1 MTSLLALSLGPVQD
15 FIAAARRTADLHAGS
30 ELLVAVVGAAA
41 KTFTVEELIFPTNPQ
56 AGGANKILAV
66 VADDPAG
73 RAEAARRA
81 AVDSLT
87 EAWSHVR
94 LDLSRPGL
102 DRFVDWKRADEQI
115 TDFLEFYAAWTPL
128 VEYAASR
135 TRVERLLAARKAL
148 RDFRPLAGEQAGYPR
163 SALDP
168 SRASVVTPQWQLRV
182 PSGLQDKHPL
192 WLKRTEVLDAVS
204 LLKRLRG
211 PALKGGKNTV
221 LSTRD
226 LAQRAVSPGYLH
238 PRKSDE
244 DDPEGDFEP
253 TCPYYA
259 VLVADGDR
267 MGKLLNALSTQDDHR
282 NISTQLD
289 IFASQVRGIVE
300 NHDGQYVYSGG
311 DDVLAL
317 LPIRTVVAC
326 ARDLARQFVTT
337 VPAGPDTDTTPTLSV
352 GVAVVHYLEPLSVA
366 LRSGRAA
373 EADAKV
379 ERNCLSITVHTRGGA
394 PVRTRQSW
402 PAAGTTEWPQTALE
416 RWLGRAGE
424 GQIGRGVPYELGQL
438 ADEWSAGLP
447 SESLRAEVLRIL
459 RHKDDNGRARPTDF
473 ARTRHSVEDDQTEV
487 PLADAADLRRLADQL
502 LVARFLTKSWP
513 KQTTPEERAATEEGV
528 AS

>member
-1 MTSLLALSLGPVQD
+1 MTSLLAISLGPVQD

-41 KTFTVEELIFPTNPQ
+41 NTFTAEELIFPTNPQ

-66 VADDPAG
+66 VSDDPAG
-73 RAEAARRA
+73 RAETARQA
-81 AVDSLT
+81 AVHSLT
-87 EAWSHVR
+87 EAWSHAR
-94 LDLSRPGL
+94 QDLTKPGL
-102 DRFVDWKRADEQI
+102 DRFVDWERADEQI

-148 RDFRPLAGEQAGYPR
+148 RNFRPLAGEREGYPR

-168 SRASVVTPQWQLRV
+168 SRASVVTPQWCLRV
-182 PSGLQDKHPL
+182 PQGLQAKHPL
-192 WLKRTEVLDAVS
+192 WLKKTEVLDAVS

-211 PALKGGKNTV
+211 PALRGDARTV

-226 LAQRAVSPGYLH
+226 LAQRGISPGYLH
-238 PRKSDE
+238 PRRSDK
-244 DDPEGDFEP
+244 DPEGDFEP

-267 MGKLLNALSTQDDHR
+267 MGKLLNALSTQDQHR

-289 IFASQVRGIVE
+289 AFADQVRGIVE
-300 NHDGQYVYSGG
+300 QHDGQFVYSGG

-317 LPIRTVVAC
+317 LPIRTVVDC
-326 ARDLARQFVTT
+326 ARDLAQRFVTMI
-337 VPAGPDTDTTPTLSV
+337 PAGPDADSTPTLSV
-352 GVAVVHYLEPLSVA
+352 GVAIIHYLEPLSVA
-366 LRSGRAA
+366 LRRGRAS

-394 PVRTRQSW
+394 PVSTRQSW
-402 PAAGTTEWPQTALE
+402 PAAGTGSWPQTALE
-416 RWLGRAGE
+416 RWLERAHQD
-424 GQIGRGVPYELGQL
+424 QIGRGVPYELGQL

-447 SESLRAEVLRIL
+447 GDSLRAEVLRIL
-459 RHKDDNGRARPTDF
+459 RHKDEGGRARPTNF
-473 ARTRHSVEDDQTEV
+473 ARTRHSVEDDLTDV

-513 KQTTPEERAATEEGV
+513 KQKTPEKQAATEEEA